1 MNLTKAIDHYHSLL
15 TPEIAAESQTQMEEM
30 QRKGGMFFGTR
41 PLCSVLRPRFLST
54 AQYHFLQRS
63 LAAMMPA
70 FEKATH
76 AALHNDAIRAQLG
89 LNDWEEQLIRFE
101 HGYTAASPLGRM
113 DEFYVPDMQGDGL
126 GSLSMTEYNA
136 EVPAAPA
143 YNALLTEMFSA
154 MPIMREFEK
163 TYEVRP
169 LHARHHTLNVL
180 QDCYNQWRKTSKASG
195 LAAKPRIGILDWK
208 EVPTYSEFVMFR
220 DFFMQ
225 HGYEC
230 EICDP
235 REVTYENGKLLT
247 PSGFHIT
254 LIYKRVLWSEWVERG
269 GLDQPS
275 IRAVLDRNVCVVNP
289 PRCKLMHKKASFALL
304 SDERNASLFSA
315 AELNAIHT
323 YIPWTR
329 VVEERRTQVM
339 GQAIDLVPYISANKD
354 QLVLKP
360 NDDYGGKGVILGWT
374 VDQSTW
380 DNMLQDYLKEPA
392 IVQHRVPVP
401 SEPYAGY
408 IDGQFY
414 VIDRMLDTDPYLFYG
429 THMAGCLTRLSTAA
443 LLNVTSGGGST
454 VPTVIVEHR

>member
-89 LNDWEEQLIRFE
+89 LNDWEERLIRFD
-101 HGYTAASPLGRM
+101 HGYAAASPLGRM

-195 LAAKPRIGILDWK
+195 LATKPRIGILDWR

>member
-89 LNDWEEQLIRFE
+89 LSDWEEQLIRFE

>member
-1 MNLTKAIDHYHSLL
+1 
-15 TPEIAAESQTQMEEM
+15 
-30 QRKGGMFFGTR
+30 
-41 PLCSVLRPRFLST
+41 
-54 AQYHFLQRS
+54 
-63 LAAMMPA
+63 
-70 FEKATH
+70 
-76 AALHNDAIRAQLG
+76 
-89 LNDWEEQLIRFE
+89 
-101 HGYTAASPLGRM
+101 
-113 DEFYVPDMQGDGL
+113 
-126 GSLSMTEYNA
+126 MTEYNA

-143 YNALLTEMFSA
+143 YNALLTEMFSI

-180 QDCYNQWRKTSKASG
+180 QDCYNQWRSSSNANNLTT
-195 LAAKPRIGILDWK
+195 KPRIGILDWK

-220 DFFMQ
+220 NFFIQ

-275 IRAVLDRNVCVVNP
+275 IQALLDRNVCVVNP
-289 PRCKLMHKKASFALL
+289 PRCKLMHKKASFAVL
-304 SDERNASLFSA
+304 SDEQNAHLFSA
-315 AELNAIHT
+315 AELRAIHS

-339 GQAIDLVPYISANKD
+339 GKDIDLVPYISANKD

-380 DNMLQDYLKEPA
+380 DGMLQDYLKEPA

-401 SEPYAGY
+401 SEPYPSYA
-408 IDGQFY
+408 DGKLY

-429 THMAGCLTRLSTAA
+429 THMSGCLTRLSTAA
-443 LLNVTSGGGST
+443 LLNVTTGGGST
-454 VPTVIVEHR
+454 VPTVIVEER

>member
-1 MNLTKAIDHYHSLL
+1 MNLTKAIEHYHSLL
-15 TPEIAAESQTQMEEM
+15 TPDIAAESQAQMEEI
-30 QRKGGMFFGTR
+30 QHKGGMFFGTR

-54 AQYHFLQRS
+54 AQYHFLQQA
-63 LAAMMPA
+63 LATMMPA
-70 FEKATH
+70 FNKATH
-76 AALHNDAIRAQLG
+76 AALHHDAIRQQLR
-89 LNDWEEQLIRFE
+89 LVDWEEKLIHFD
-101 HGYTAASPLGRM
+101 HGYAAASPLGRM
-113 DEFYVPDMQGDGL
+113 DEFYMPNMQDDSL
-126 GSLSMTEYNA
+126 GSLAMTEYNA

-143 YNALLTEMFSA
+143 YNALLTEMFSL

-180 QDCYNQWRKTSKASG
+180 QDCYNQWRGGSNASN

-220 DFFMQ
+220 DFFIQ

-275 IRAVLDRNVCVVNP
+275 IQAVLDRNVCVVNP
-289 PRCKLMHKKASFALL
+289 PRCKLMHKKASFAVL
-304 SDERNASLFSA
+304 SDEQNAHLFSA
-315 AELNAIHT
+315 AELRAIHS

-339 GQAIDLVPYISANKD
+339 GKNIDLVPYISANKD

-380 DNMLQDYLKEPA
+380 DGMLQDYLKEPA

-401 SEPYAGY
+401 SEPYPSYA
-408 IDGQFY
+408 DGKLY

-429 THMAGCLTRLSTAA
+429 THMSGCLTRLSTAA

-454 VPTVIVEHR
+454 VPTVIVEER

>member
-76 AALHNDAIRAQLG
+76 AALHNDTIRAQLG